1 MNKVTVT
8 RANKKPNVASST
20 TLELSEKTLC
30 ILILR
35 PPSNRMMTNDSVAMY
50 GAKLMIDVE
59 SKTPS
64 IDPNIIPKAI
74 KKSMSG
80 MPVRLNK

>member
-1 MNKVTVT
+1 MNKATAT

-20 TLELSEKTLC
+20 TLGLSEKTLY

-35 PPSNRMMTNDSVAMY
+35 PPSNRMMTNDRVAMY
-50 GAKLMIDVE
+50 GAKLMIDAE

-64 IDPNIIPKAI
+64 IDPNIIPKAYQ
-74 KKSMSG
+74 KKH
-80 MPVRLNK
+80 VRYACPFE